1 MIKTMRSALK
11 IDMTYSINGFIYTLK
26 KFPIFKDLFTDD
38 IYSSVILKKIVRL
51 ILIVLSSLKF
61 FGSRILYFFVI
72 YFISSFLNNDNI
84 TSAFIH
90 IYFIFTLIGMFINN
104 KSLIINTKKYF
115 SILVFNMDAKEY
127 VKSSLTL
134 NIILSLILNS
144 IGFLVISNFI
154 SINLNMA
161 LCLVLFNALAR
172 VIGESFDISFYKK
185 NNYFWYNNT
194 PIYFI
199 LLGSLLLLG
208 GLSYFNIFIS
218 DHIIVIITCIFIPL
232 AILSYMYINSI
243 NSYRLIFQRINSTI
257 KAVNNKQNSTY
268 SRQAMV
274 EVKEK
279 DKNIDLKKLEG
290 KKGYDL
296 FNAIFFERHKQILLR
311 SAKNYSFIIIGII
324 IILCFLSIKYDGFKI
339 TINYFLLNR
348 LGWLVLIMYF
358 INRGSIV
365 TQAMFYNC
373 DHAMLGYN
381 FYREPKNLLG
391 LFKKRLIMIIKVN
404 LIPAFYLA
412 IGSSILLFVSGGSSF
427 INYIMIPLFI
437 VVLSIFFSVHY
448 LAIYYLLQPFNKD
461 LEMTKISYQI
471 VSMFTYFITY
481 SLHDVVFSS
490 FAFSLIGISITI
502 VYIVLS
508 LILVYKKSPSTFKI
522 N

>member
-1 MIKTMRSALK
+1 MIKTMRNALK
-11 IDMTYSINGFIYTLK
+11 IDMTYSINGFIYTVK
-26 KFPIFKDLFTDD
+26 KFPVFKDLFTDD
-38 IYSSVILKKIVRL
+38 IYSSVILKKIVL
-51 ILIVLSSLKF
+51 IILIILSSLKF
-61 FGSRILYFFVI
+61 LVSRLIYFFVI
-72 YFISSFLNNDNI
+72 YFISSFLNNDDI
-84 TSAFIH
+84 TLTFIH

-104 KSLIINTKKYF
+104 KSLLINTKKYF
-115 SILVFNMDAKEY
+115 SILVFNIDAKKY
-127 VKSSLTL
+127 IKSSLIL
-134 NIILSLILNS
+134 NLILSFILNS

-154 SINLNMA
+154 SINLNIV
-161 LCLVLFNALAR
+161 LCLLIFNTLAR
-172 VIGESFDISFYKK
+172 VIGEAFDIGFYKK

-199 LLGSLLLLG
+199 LLGGLLLLG
-208 GLSYFNIFIS
+208 GLSYFNIFIPY
-218 DHIIVIITCIFIPL
+218 HIIVTITCMFIPL
-232 AILSYMYINSI
+232 AVLSYLYINSI
-243 NSYRLIFQRINSTI
+243 SSYRLMFQRINSTI
-257 KAVNNKQNSTY
+257 KAVNSKENKAY

-279 DKNIDLKKLEG
+279 DKNIDARKLEG

-296 FNAIFFERHKQILLR
+296 FNTIFFERHKQILLR
-311 SAKNYSFIIIGII
+311 SAKNYSLIITSII
-324 IILCFLSIKYDGFKI
+324 IILCFLSIKYDGFKT
-339 TINYFLLNR
+339 TINFFLLNR

-391 LFKKRLIMIIKVN
+391 LFKKRLIMVIKVN
-404 LIPAFYLA
+404 LIPALVLA

-461 LEMTKISYQI
+461 LEMKKVSYQL

-481 SLHDVVFSS
+481 SLNDVVFSS
-490 FAFSLIGISITI
+490 FAFSLIGLFITI
-502 VYIVLS
+502 IYIVLS
-508 LILVYKKSPSTFKI
+508 LVLVYKKSPSTFKI

>member
-1 MIKTMRSALK
+1 MIKTTKSALK

-51 ILIVLSSLKF
+51 ILIILSSLKF
-61 FGSRILYFFVI
+61 FGSRLLYFFVI
-72 YFISSFLNNDNI
+72 YFISSFLSNNI
-84 TSAFIH
+84 TSTFIH

-104 KSLIINTKKYF
+104 KSLVINTKKYF

-127 VKSSLTL
+127 VKSSLIL
-134 NIILSLILNS
+134 NLILSFILNS
-144 IGFLVISNFI
+144 LGFLVISNFI
-154 SINLNMA
+154 SINLSIA
-161 LCLVLFNALAR
+161 LCLIIFNSLAR
-172 VIGESFDISFYKK
+172 VIGEAFDIGFYKK

-208 GLSYFNIFIS
+208 GLSYFNIFIPY
-218 DHIIVIITCIFIPL
+218 HIVVTITCMFIPL
-232 AILSYMYINSI
+232 AVLSYLYINSI
-243 NSYRLIFQRINSTI
+243 SSYRLMFQRINSTI
-257 KAVNNKQNSTY
+257 KAVNSKENKAY

-279 DKNIDLKKLEG
+279 DKNIDARKLEG

-296 FNAIFFERHKQILLR
+296 FNTIFFERHKQILLR
-311 SAKNYSFIIIGII
+311 SAKNYSFIIIGVI
-324 IILCFLSIKYDGFKI
+324 IILCFLSLKYDGFKT

-381 FYREPKNLLG
+381 FYREPKKLLG
-391 LFKKRLIMIIKVN
+391 LFKKRLIMIIKIN
-404 LIPAFYLA
+404 LIPALTLA
-412 IGSSILLFVSGGSSF
+412 IGSSILLFISGGSSI

-437 VVLSIFFSVHY
+437 VILSIFFSVHY

-471 VSMFTYFITY
+471 VSMLTYFITY
-481 SLHDVVFSS
+481 SLNEVVFSS

-502 VYIVLS
+502 IYIVLS